1 MESTN
6 SNSNRWISLNKL
18 TYMIFKKEMGG
29 EDDDTIFGKEFC
41 NNFWFSKDGVR
52 QLSAMLHDKLG

>member
-18 TYMIFKKEMGG
+18 TYMIFKKEMGR
-29 EDDDTIFGKEFC
+29 EDDDTIFDKELR
-41 NNFWFSKDGVR
+41 NNFPFSKDGVR